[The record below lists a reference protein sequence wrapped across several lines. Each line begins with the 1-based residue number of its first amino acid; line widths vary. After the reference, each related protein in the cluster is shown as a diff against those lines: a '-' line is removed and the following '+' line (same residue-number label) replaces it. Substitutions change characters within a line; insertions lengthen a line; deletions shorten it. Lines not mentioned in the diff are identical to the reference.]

1 MYLDDKLWKQVN
13 VYYNINSMIDKYRYV
28 DDVIYYYDTHEYESI
43 QRHWCYRY
51 WKSVRI
57 ELDFYF

>member
-43 QRHWCYRY
+43 QRNWCYRY

>member
-13 VYYNINSMIDKYRYV
+13 AYYNINSMIDKYRYV

-43 QRHWCYRY
+43 QRNWCYRY